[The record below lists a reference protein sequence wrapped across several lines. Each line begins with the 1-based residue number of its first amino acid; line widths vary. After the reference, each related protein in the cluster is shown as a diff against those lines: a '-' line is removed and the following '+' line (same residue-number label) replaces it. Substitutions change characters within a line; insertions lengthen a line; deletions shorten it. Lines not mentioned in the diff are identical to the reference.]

1 MPHNIQRCQLYESQ
15 GKLAELCQ
23 TEGNKLNVIQDSEL
37 DIFIIPF
44 AMKTLLGQAV
54 KLDVVDMVMY

>member
-1 MPHNIQRCQLYESQ
+1 MYESQ
-15 GKLAELCQ
+15 RKLAGLCQ

-44 AMKTLLGQAV
+44 AMKTLWGQAV
-54 KLDVVDMVMY
+54 KPDVVDMVIY